1 MCIKSKPRAGKDK
14 LTKKYIDGDGGFALC
29 GAEQKGFLCWCAAP
43 SKAVAYCPGDMTM
56 LDV

>member
-29 GAEQKGFLCWCAAP
+29 GAEKRDFCVGALLLQRQWHIAP
-43 SKAVAYCPGDMTM
+43 VT
-56 LDV
+56 